1 MAMDNGNIPP
11 RDNSNLLQHFKIF
24 EDFVR
29 GTVIDAYVLLDVD
42 GRVVKANQHASVL
55 LKTGTKQMMRAASF
69 ESLIKFDISGTPL
82 PLKDLISLDA
92 PRREDVVTG
101 ISTGGENK
109 LILAAYPFHESGQVI
124 GTFLVMREI
133 TGESTQGSKLTAS
146 AVKAKTDMLSGL
158 MNRNGLEEHLSDR
171 KKAVEFLPLEAPER
185 VHSVMM
191 MDIDFFKKVN
201 DTYGHPAGDYVIKT
215 VAQVIKSHCRQSD
228 TAFRV
233 GGEEFVVILTS
244 TALSGALVAAE
255 KVRCAIQGYRFEFEG
270 THIPVTC
277 SIGAAALDVTSA
289 DPHADIT
296 RADAALYFSKQNG
309 RNRVSFHD
317 GVHLNPHQWE
327 KAADHPAKPV
337 AAA

>member
-1 MAMDNGNIPP
+1 MPMDNGNVQT
-11 RDNSNLLQHFKIF
+11 RDNSTLLQHFKIF

-29 GTVIDAYVLLDVD
+29 GTVIDAYVLLDVE
-42 GRVVKANQHASVL
+42 GRVVRANQHASVL

-69 ESLIKFDISGTPL
+69 ENLIKFDISGAPL
-82 PLKDLISLDA
+82 PLKDLIQLES
-92 PRREDVVTG
+92 PRREDLVTG
-101 ISTGGENK
+101 ISAGGENK
-109 LILAAYPFHESGQVI
+109 LILAAYPFHEGGQVI

-133 TGESTQGSKLTAS
+133 TGESTQGTKLTAS

-158 MNRNGLEEHLSDR
+158 MNRNGLEEHLTDR
-171 KKAVEFLPLEAPER
+171 KKAVEFLPAEAPER
-185 VHSVMM
+185 VHSVFM

-244 TALSGALVAAE
+244 TALAGALVAAE
-255 KVRCAIQGYRFEFEG
+255 KVRSAIQAHRFEFEG

-277 SIGAAALDVTSA
+277 SVGVAALDVTSA

-296 RADAALYFSKQNG
+296 RADGALYYSKQNG
-309 RNRVSFHD
+309 RNRVSYHD
-317 GVHLNPHQWE
+317 GVQMNPHNWE
-327 KAADHPAKPV
+327 KAAEHPAKPV